1 VNHATYAVP
10 ALNAAIRKTWRRLVP
25 LMFAMYFIAFI
36 DRVNV
41 GFAKDAMAID
51 IALSQSAFALGA
63 GIFFAAYAL
72 FGIPANLLMNRWG
85 AKRWLSA
92 TTALWGALSACTGL
106 VTNEQQFIILR
117 FLLGIAEAGFY
128 PGILLLASIYFPNK
142 VRASVIG
149 IFVLGVPAALTL
161 GSPLSGALLEMHG
174 VLGKPGWFWMFVLEG
189 LPAVALGVFAFFY
202 LDDNPR
208 QARFLTEEERTALV
222 TQLADEQQQTETSSV
237 KAAMR
242 SGTVWHLALI
252 YGTLQI
258 GVYGLMF
265 FLPSQVAS
273 LMGTHLG
280 FKASL
285 VAAIPWALC
294 RQKNRQKITDRRGV
308 HGRGSAGVGR
318 FFLCRPSARYRRPEL
333 LRSQFPG
340 GTADFLDVSRA
351 GAHRPGAGGRHR
363 FLHHARR
370 RIQLLSPADPHGG
383 GTAFSQPACRAAGAG
398 RLFTAVRHAVVGAQ
412 KPARRRE
419 QARRRDCRIAARY
432 LAIIEPADGT
442 LALSPL
448 PRRY

>member
-1 VNHATYAVP
+1 MNHTTYAAP
-10 ALNAAIRKTWRRLVP
+10 ALNVAIGKTWRRLVP
-25 LMFAMYFIAFI
+25 LMFAMYFVAFI

-106 VTNEQQFIILR
+106 VTNEQLFIVLR

-202 LDDNPR
+202 LDDSPQ
-208 QARFLTEEERTALV
+208 QARFLTEEERTVLV
-222 TQLADEQQQTETSSV
+222 AQLAAEQQQTETSSV
-237 KAAMR
+237 KAALR
-242 SGTVWHLALI
+242 NGKVWHLALI

-285 VAAIPWALC
+285 VAAIPWALSALGVYFLPRFADRNTARRLPIAVAC
-294 RQKNRQKITDRRGV
+294 MVAAALGLVVSSYAGPLLAIAALSCCAVSFLAVQPIFWTFPAQVLTGPALAAGIGFCTTLGAAFSFLAPLIRTEAEQRFHSPHAGPLVLAAFALLCAALLWALKNRRT
-308 HGRGSAGVGR
+308 
-318 FFLCRPSARYRRPEL
+318 
-333 LRSQFPG
+333 
-340 GTADFLDVSRA
+340 DVSKQDAKIA
-351 GAHRPGAGGRHR
+351 G
-363 FLHHARR
+363 
-370 RIQLLSPADPHGG
+370 
-383 GTAFSQPACRAAGAG
+383 
-398 RLFTAVRHAVVGAQ
+398 
-412 KPARRRE
+412 
-419 QARRRDCRIAARY
+419 
-432 LAIIEPADGT
+432 
-442 LALSPL
+442 
-448 PRRY
+448 